1 MKLYAVT
8 GPMAAGKNVVCQ
20 ILTEMGFACIDAD
33 KLAHKAVEVG
43 KDKILS
49 TFGEDAKK
57 NKINILNPD
66 GTINRRNLGEI
77 VFANP
82 ENLAKQE
89 AIIHP
94 LVTEMMKKFIDDNFA
109 LGKNVVLNATV
120 LYKTPLI
127 YECDAIIYVTAP
139 LLTRFFRV
147 LKRDKMKISQIFQRF
162 WAQKD
167 LFAKYNFLNT
177 DIYRVNNNVS
187 IKKLRK
193 KLEAIIQ

>member
-57 NKINILNPD
+57 SHINLLNED

-94 LVTEMMKKFIDDNFA
+94 LVTNMMKDFIDDNFA
-109 LGKNVVLNATV
+109 LEKNVVLNATV